1 MSRHTKAGRNDLCA
15 CGSGKKF
22 KNCCATKTT
31 VSWTNRALMVL
42 VAAAILGG
50 VAAGVMSYGERTSGM
65 PGQVWSPEHGHFH
78 DAGTVE

>member
-1 MSRHTKAGRNDLCA
+1 MSRHTKPGRNDACA

-22 KNCCATKTT
+22 KNCCETKTAAS
-31 VSWTNRALMVL
+31 SWTSRVLMGL

-50 VAAGVMSYGERTSGM
+50 VAAGVMSYGENASATGL

-78 DAGTVE
+78 